1 MQNTSYFLA
10 INQHK
15 GQRHLLEFDV
25 ANKETL
31 QTYLKKHTDTV
42 EKIRQ
47 NIGKKMSNWTNNYL
61 LLLEEKIKALTKD
74 IIEFDCCSDNKDF
87 LSIVNSN
94 RLTRFDLKNT
104 SMFYNII

>member
-10 INQHK
+10 INQHR

-25 ANKETL
+25 DNKETL
-31 QTYLKKHTDTV
+31 QEYLKKHTDTV

-74 IIEFDCCSDNKDF
+74 IIEFDCFGDNENF
-87 LSIVNSN
+87 SNIVNSN
-94 RLTRFDLKNT
+94 RLMGFDLKDT
-104 SMFYNII
+104 PMFYNII

>member
-10 INQHK
+10 INQHR

-25 ANKETL
+25 DNKETL
-31 QTYLKKHTDTV
+31 QEYLKKHTDTV

-74 IIEFDCCSDNKDF
+74 IIEFDCFGDNENF
-87 LSIVNSN
+87 SSIVNSN
-94 RLTRFDLKNT
+94 RLTRFDLSNT
-104 SMFYNII
+104 PMFYNII

>member
-25 ANKETL
+25 DNKEAL
-31 QTYLKKHTDTV
+31 QEYLKKHTDTV
-42 EKIRQ
+42 KKIRQ
-47 NIGKKMSNWTNNYL
+47 NIGKKMSNSTNNYF

-74 IIEFDCCSDNKDF
+74 IIEFDCFGDNEYF
-87 LSIVNSN
+87 LSVVNSN
-94 RLTRFDLKNT
+94 RLTRFDLYDT
-104 SMFYNII
+104 PMFYNII